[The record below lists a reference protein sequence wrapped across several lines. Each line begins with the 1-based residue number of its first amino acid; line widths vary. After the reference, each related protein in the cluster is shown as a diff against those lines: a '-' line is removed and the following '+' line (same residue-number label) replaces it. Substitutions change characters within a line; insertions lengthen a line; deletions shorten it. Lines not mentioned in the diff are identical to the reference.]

1 MNALGNL
8 TRWPRH
14 FLGRPR
20 QSPSSH
26 DEVRALS
33 TVLTAS
39 KPARAL
45 HRGPPPPPTALCLDP
60 KDTPRS
66 RLWRGKEESVGEILE
81 IFPEGRK
88 FLALLRGCLFGA
100 SQLGCPGIAPR
111 LHSFFATGTSL
122 PDSPFSPVPNQ
133 CLVGWDEQ
141 FFSQFRKNSVF
152 SLRFFLSMMFS
163 LMRWEEAEAR
173 AALFPSM
180 LADSQRSSQFSSM
193 ENCKR
198 NRTILLVPCAK
209 QVLHFFL
216 YGHVW
221 TEVFSG
227 KKNSLKVRTTL
238 WSHLVEQVQVPVVE
252 EFHEGFQGTLP
263 LFLFVQFSSVKNPPF
278 AKTKKGQFLKGVRA
292 RPWW

>member
-1 MNALGNL
+1 M
-8 TRWPRH
+8 
-14 FLGRPR
+14 
-20 QSPSSH
+20 
-26 DEVRALS
+26 
-33 TVLTAS
+33 
-39 KPARAL
+39 

-122 PDSPFSPVPNQ
+122 PDSPGSPVPNQ
-133 CLVGWDEQ
+133 CLVGWDEL

-173 AALFPSM
+173 AAHFHLC
-180 LADSQRSSQFSSM
+180 SQTRRGLQFSM

-198 NRTILLVPCAK
+198 NRTISSCLVQNRCCIFT
-209 QVLHFFL
+209 VTFD
-216 YGHVW
+216 
-221 TEVFSG
+221 EVFSG

-263 LFLFVQFSSVKNPPF
+263 FFLFVQFSSVKNPPF
-278 AKTKKGQFLKGVRA
+278 AKTKKGQL
-292 RPWW
+292 